1 MSKSQ
6 FKRKFKLFFGKTW
19 RYASRIVNPEK
30 RIPDLSPMQSKTVS
44 IIHRIIRN
52 PESTLIRDYDTGFY
66 YAELNH
72 YFIKFSDNTA
82 IITNGKFSYYVS
94 LPYATCTR
102 LRTCFEDYISKR
114 RKVLENKYDLNTLQ
128 NFDEILNSLS

>member
-1 MSKSQ
+1 MSKIRI
-6 FKRKFKLFFGKTW
+6 KRKFKLFLGKIW
-19 RYASRIVNPEK
+19 RSAARIVNPEN

-52 PESTLIRDYDTGFY
+52 PESTLLKDPDTGFY
-66 YAELNH
+66 YAELNR

-94 LPYATCTR
+94 LPSATCSR
-102 LRTCFEDYISKR
+102 LRIYFEDYVTKR
-114 RKVLENKYDLNTLQ
+114 RKVLENKYDSNTIQ

>member
-19 RYASRIVNPEK
+19 RYACRIVNPEK

-94 LPYATCTR
+94 LPYATCSKLR
-102 LRTCFEDYISKR
+102 LYFENYIVER
-114 RKVLENKYDLNTLQ
+114 RKVLEGKYDSNTLH

>member
-1 MSKSQ
+1 MSKTWI
-6 FKRKFKLFFGKTW
+6 KRKIKLFLGKIW
-19 RYASRIVNPEK
+19 RSAGRTVNPES

-44 IIHRIIRN
+44 IIRRIIRN
-52 PESTLIRDYDTGFY
+52 PESTLLKDPDTGFY
-66 YAELNH
+66 YAELDH

-94 LPYATCTR
+94 LPYATCSK
-102 LRTCFEDYISKR
+102 LRSYFENYIVER
-114 RKVLENKYDLNTLQ
+114 RKVLEGKYDSNTLH